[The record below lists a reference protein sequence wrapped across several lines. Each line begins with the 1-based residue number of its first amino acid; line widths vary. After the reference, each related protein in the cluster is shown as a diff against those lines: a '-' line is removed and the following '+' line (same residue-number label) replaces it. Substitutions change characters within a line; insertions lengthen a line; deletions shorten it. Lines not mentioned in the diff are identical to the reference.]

1 MNANIP
7 VNYIPNL
14 EPREVIDPD
23 ACDTTASPAPVSEG
37 SIKYHVD
44 ETGKLLR
51 ETGMLLDRLIEFLWT
66 ENDVAVPCTVD
77 VRDLNSAVINNYV
90 MATGVH
96 DRVLAICDH
105 IGLVM

>member
-1 MNANIP
+1 MPVDYVSTMNP
-7 VNYIPNL
+7 V
-14 EPREVIDPD
+14 E
-23 ACDTTASPAPVSEG
+23 CDTTASPPPVSEG
-37 SIKYHVD
+37 SIKDHVD
-44 ETGKLLR
+44 ETGKLLC

-77 VRDLNSAVINNYV
+77 VRDLNSATINNCA

-96 DRVLAICDH
+96 ARVLAICDH